1 MPERE
6 LPDLGVEL
14 RGIKHQMTV
23 MNLLAFYRT
32 LDPNTTEGRDMHEM
46 IESLIGQYIIE
57 TAKETDL

>member
-1 MPERE
+1 MPERD

-23 MNLLAFYRT
+23 MNLLTFYRT
-32 LDPNTTEGRDMHEM
+32 LDPNTEEGRDMHGM
-46 IESLIGQYIIE
+46 IEALIGQYIIE